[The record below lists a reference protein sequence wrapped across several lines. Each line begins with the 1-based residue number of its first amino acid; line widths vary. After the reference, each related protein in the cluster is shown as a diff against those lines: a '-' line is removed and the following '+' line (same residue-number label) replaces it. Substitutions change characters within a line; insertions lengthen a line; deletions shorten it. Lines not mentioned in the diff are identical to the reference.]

1 MTQVIWRIDSPTPP
15 QSPVL
20 AAVEAFCAVRRPDT
34 IATVFEVGSVRV
46 DLTQELENN
55 PALGDA
61 GERIHYLVPPDG
73 EGAVQGPFRGH
84 ALPDANGRLVLTM
97 NLLTGDVS
105 VRRRTDPKA
114 RHR

>member
-34 IATVFEVGSVRV
+34 IATIFEVDGVRV

-55 PALGDA
+55 PDLEDA
-61 GERIHYLVPPDG
+61 GERIYYLVPPDG
-73 EGAVQGPFRGH
+73 EGSVQGPFKGH
-84 ALPDANGRLVLTM
+84 ALPDTDGRLVLTM

-105 VRRRTDPKA
+105 VDLAEAAQGRR
-114 RHR
+114 

>member
-1 MTQVIWRIDSPTPP
+1 MTQVIWKIDSPTPP

-34 IATVFEVGSVRV
+34 TATVFEVGGVRV

-61 GERIHYLVPPDG
+61 GEWIHYLVPPDG
-73 EGAVQGPFRGH
+73 EGAVQGPFKAH
-84 ALPDANGRLVLTM
+84 ALPDASGRLILTM

-105 VRRRTDPKA
+105 VEQA
-114 RHR
+114 